1 MDDRRVAYYSRGLE
15 LTSMSENKQPI
26 KKRILL
32 AASKFFSEREYR
44 EVTLEEIAEA
54 AGIGKSTIYGHFKS
68 KDLLF
73 FECLNLSLDKLTKEV
88 AAIIQTQ
95 DFENSLKQV
104 TKLLFNKTEETGRMM
119 ITICENTNTAHQDL
133 LQLFKEWL
141 KNLVPL
147 FEAGIASGKLRTD
160 LTVRQMT
167 LLFLRMFDVNIACM
181 SLNEPVFTENQLY
194 NIIYNALK
202 K

>member
-1 MDDRRVAYYSRGLE
+1 
-15 LTSMSENKQPI
+15 MSESNIPI

-73 FECLNLSLDKLTKEV
+73 FQCLSHSLDKLAEEV
-88 AAIIQTQ
+88 VATIQTQ
-95 DFENSLKQV
+95 DFESSLKQV

-119 ITICENTNTAHQDL
+119 ITICENTNILKNTGTKHQDL

-141 KNLVPL
+141 KNLTPL
-147 FEAGIASGKLRTD
+147 FEVGIASGKLRTD
-160 LTVRQMT
+160 LTVQQIT

-181 SLNEPVFTENQLY
+181 SLNVPVFTENQLY